1 MFPILYEQITSGVIP
16 QHNGLGVLSDAIS
29 CVVEQERNGIYELTM
44 EYPISG
50 IHAQELAKRRI
61 LKVKPNFTDAP
72 QLFRIDRISGTLN
85 GKFTVYAKHISYD
98 LSGYVIAR
106 GTASNAIQAV
116 NLLESA
122 ASGYNFD
129 TDKNVTADF
138 TITEPSSVR
147 SWFGGKSGS
156 FLDVFGKT
164 ELKYD
169 NFNVHFLLN
178 AGQDRGI
185 TIRYGKNLLA
195 LSQETDCNNLYTAV
209 MCYFKEEDGTII
221 DGDEITTGLSLD
233 VPKVMVIDCS
243 DDFDEIP
250 TVQEL
255 NQKAQQYINNNNLT
269 LPTNNIT
276 LDFVQSGELSNRV
289 DLCDTVSIYY
299 EALGIT
305 RAHVKCIRVK
315 WDCLKERYI
324 ETEFGDVKNNLT
336 NTVIE
341 QQLQIAETQSNV
353 DRTQKDI
360 SQTQT
365 AITAILGDIDNL
377 QDQIDGNITTW
388 YYDYTPTLNN
398 APANTWQTTED
409 KNNHIGDLF
418 YEKSTGYAYRFML
431 DNSTYKWVRISDEDI
446 STALAAAQNA
456 QDTADNK
463 RRVFVT
469 TPVPP
474 YDVGDLWTNGNDIYY
489 CSTAK
494 TSSQAYAVTDWVK
507 ASNYVNPSA
516 MATAI
521 NDATSL
527 ITGNSGGYVVL
538 HDTNNDGKPDEIL
551 IMDAPTIAT
560 ATKVWRWNNAGL
572 AYSSTGYSGSY
583 ATAIYDG
590 HIVADFINTGTL
602 NANLIKAGVIS
613 DAQGNSTIDM
623 ANGLAKLY
631 ELSAIKGFNI
641 LTEGDED
648 IKATF
653 TATQFGADFILSPLD
668 AYDYPFAKIETLSRQ
683 NESYSNFKLS
693 NDGETYT
700 TILRSDST
708 GGNVEVYNA
717 SGVLVAEMFARE
729 SGVGGTVRTKNN
741 DGTTAVSMYTT
752 DSGGNVKVGNSTGND
767 RVFIWVGGNDDGVIN
782 VFDTN
787 GNPTVT
793 FEGAT
798 GKIHCQRIQPYDP
811 DYSVDNASGTMH
823 LDASGWEVR
832 RMGNVVYMAIPFK
845 GTGVNVPAGSTAFT
859 GTLADGDLP
868 AIPCNMIAYYSG
880 DVFILNIKANG
891 EMTLRNCG
899 AARTFSTNQG
909 ITICGSFI
917 VD

>member
-147 SWFGGKSGS
+147 SWFAGKSGS

-276 LDFVQSGELSNRV
+276 LDFVQSGELTNRV

-305 RAHVKCIRVK
+305 RAKVKCIRTK

-324 ETEFGDVKNNLT
+324 ETEFGDVKTNLT
-336 NTVIE
+336 
-341 QQLQIAETQSNV
+341 ET
-353 DRTQKDI
+353 
-360 SQTQT
+360 
-365 AITAILGDIDNL
+365 
-377 QDQIDGNITTW
+377 ITTISKEVAEKPSV
-388 YYDYTPTLNN
+388 TEMGN
-398 APANTWQTTED
+398 A
-409 KNNHIGDLF
+409 
-418 YEKSTGYAYRFML
+418 
-431 DNSTYKWVRISDEDI
+431 IS
-446 STALAAAQNA
+446 A
-456 QDTADNK
+456 
-463 RRVFVT
+463 
-469 TPVPP
+469 
-474 YDVGDLWTNGNDIYY
+474 
-489 CSTAK
+489 
-494 TSSQAYAVTDWVK
+494 
-507 ASNYVNPSA
+507 
-516 MATAI
+516 
-521 NDATSL
+521 ATSL

-538 HDTNNDGKPDEIL
+538 HDTNNDGEPDEIL
-551 IMDAPTIAT
+551 IMDTPDIST
-560 ATKVWRWNNAGL
+560 ALNVIRMNKNGVGL
-572 AYSSTGYSGSY
+572 STTGYSGTY
-583 ATAIYDG
+583 TTAFTAQG
-590 HIVADFINTGTL
+590 IVADAITTGIL

-613 DAQGNSTIDM
+613 DAQGKSTIDM
-623 ANGLAKLY
+623 TNGQAKLY

-648 IKATF
+648 IKSTF

-668 AYDYPFAKIETLSRQ
+668 AYDYPFARLETFSRQ

-693 NDGETYT
+693 NDGQTYT
-700 TILRSDST
+700 LKLGANDN
-708 GGNVEVYNA
+708 GGYIVLTDA
-717 SGVLVAEMFARE
+717 SGNDKVNFFSDAYGHGAVQLYDENNVN
-729 SGVGGTVRTKNN
+729 RTALYGDGSMLLN
-741 DGTTAVSMYTT
+741 DA
-752 DSGGNVKVGNSTGND
+752 
-767 RVFIWVGGNDDGVIN
+767 NDDVTISLQSY
-782 VFDTN
+782 N
-787 GNPTVT
+787 GQI
-793 FEGAT
+793 
-798 GKIHCQRIQPYDP
+798 KCKRILPYDP

-832 RMGNVVYMAIPFK
+832 RMGNVVYMAISFK

-859 GTLADGDLP
+859 GKLADGDLP
-868 AIPCNMIAYYSG
+868 AIPCNMVAYYSG
-880 DVFILNIKANG
+880 DVFILNIKPTG

-909 ITICGSFI
+909 ITVCGSFI

>member
-147 SWFGGKSGS
+147 SWFAGKSGS

-233 VPKVMVIDCS
+233 VPKVMIIDCS

-305 RAHVKCIRVK
+305 RAKVKCIRTK

-324 ETEFGDVKNNLT
+324 ETEFGDVKTNLT
-336 NTVIE
+336 
-341 QQLQIAETQSNV
+341 ET
-353 DRTQKDI
+353 
-360 SQTQT
+360 
-365 AITAILGDIDNL
+365 
-377 QDQIDGNITTW
+377 ITTISKEVAEKPSV
-388 YYDYTPTLNN
+388 TEMGN
-398 APANTWQTTED
+398 A
-409 KNNHIGDLF
+409 
-418 YEKSTGYAYRFML
+418 
-431 DNSTYKWVRISDEDI
+431 IS
-446 STALAAAQNA
+446 A
-456 QDTADNK
+456 
-463 RRVFVT
+463 
-469 TPVPP
+469 
-474 YDVGDLWTNGNDIYY
+474 
-489 CSTAK
+489 
-494 TSSQAYAVTDWVK
+494 
-507 ASNYVNPSA
+507 
-516 MATAI
+516 
-521 NDATSL
+521 ATSL

-538 HDTNNDGKPDEIL
+538 HDTNNDGEPDEIL
-551 IMDAPTIAT
+551 IMDTPDIST
-560 ATKVWRWNNAGL
+560 AVNVIRMNKNGVGL
-572 AYSSTGYSGSY
+572 STTGYEGTY
-583 ATAIYDG
+583 TTAFTAQG
-590 HIVADFINTGTL
+590 IVADAITTGIL

-613 DAQGNSTIDM
+613 DAQGKSTIDM
-623 ANGLAKLY
+623 TNGQAKLY

-648 IKATF
+648 VKATF
-653 TATQFGADFILSPLD
+653 SAQQFGTELSFGTKVNI
-668 AYDYPFAKIETLSRQ
+668 AEFSRQ
-683 NESYSNFKLS
+683 GEIYANMGLSYDGTNPSITITALEHGGKIYAHNET
-693 NDGETYT
+693 GEQ
-700 TILRSDST
+700 
-708 GGNVEVYNA
+708 
-717 SGVLVAEMFARE
+717 VAEVFARNDQR
-729 SGVGGTVRTKNN
+729 GGTVQVK
-741 DGTTAVSMYTT
+741 DGSGNPAGYLTVDANGCGEFTLLEPTGDTRLHMFDNGYGGCLDLVSNAGTAVGLWA
-752 DSGGNVKVGNSTGND
+752 DSTLCGHVHVENNAYEHTVEL
-767 RVFIWVGGNDDGVIN
+767 DGSKGEVS
-782 VFDTN
+782 
-787 GNPTVT
+787 
-793 FEGAT
+793 
-798 GKIHCQRIQPYDP
+798 CLRILPYDP
-811 DYSVDNASGTMH
+811 EYSVDNASGTMH

-832 RMGNVVYMAIPFK
+832 RMGNVVYMSIPFK

-859 GTLADGDLP
+859 GKLADGDLP
-868 AIPCNMIAYYSG
+868 AIPCNMVAYYSG
-880 DVFILNIKANG
+880 DVFILNIKASG
-891 EMTLRNCG
+891 DMTLRNCG

-909 ITICGSFI
+909 ITVCGSFV